1 MMVVI
6 GNIVGI
12 IGDILLVLAY
22 FLLQSGRLSAKN
34 LSFSMMNFW
43 GAMGILFSLIF
54 SWNLPAAVIEIV
66 WGAISLFGMWRLW
79 QERRK
84 TSRPAVK

>member
-1 MMVVI
+1 MVVI

-79 QERRK
+79 QERRNSNRATIK
-84 TSRPAVK
+84 